1 MLKDNSRPKAVN
13 RGGYYMYSY
22 SSSNANNKTNF
33 CAAIV
38 SCYTIYSALNS
49 LRKLPIKSL
58 SLEVKAKLET

>member
-1 MLKDNSRPKAVN
+1 M
-13 RGGYYMYSY
+13 Y

-49 LRKLPIKSL
+49 LPSYQVPPC
-58 SLEVKAKLET
+58 LEVKAKLEAYSHKICLIM